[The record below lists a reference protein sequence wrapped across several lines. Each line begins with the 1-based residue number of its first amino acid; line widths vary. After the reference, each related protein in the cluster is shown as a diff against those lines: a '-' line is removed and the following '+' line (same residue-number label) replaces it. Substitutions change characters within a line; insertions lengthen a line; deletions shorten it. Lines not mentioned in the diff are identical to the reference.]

1 MLGDGDG
8 LAGALELVLGS
19 GLGLGEEEVS
29 LGVGVGVGVAVSAGD
44 AVSVGDGVVVS
55 VSVGDG
61 VVVSVDDAV
70 LVSVGDAVE
79 VSAGDAAAE
88 LVLWTKAAVS
98 TVVVGGAAQIV
109 LIGATGAV
117 IACASRDSPKV
128 VKPRMVKPATVPSA
142 ARLRISALTRATSL
156 PSGSQAVGTCRTSC
170 LLTLFVPVLKA
181 PASGR

>member
-1 MLGDGDG
+1 VLGDGDG

-29 LGVGVGVGVAVSAGD
+29 LGVGV
-44 AVSVGDGVVVS
+44 AVSVGDAVVVS
-55 VSVGDG
+55 VG
-61 VVVSVDDAV
+61 DAV

-109 LIGATGAV
+109 LTGTTGAV
-117 IACASRDSPKV
+117 TACAARDSPKV
-128 VKPRMVKPATVPSA
+128 VKPRMVNPATVPSA

-156 PSGSQAVGTCRTSC
+156 PSGSQAVGSLPYISLAHIISAGAEGSR
-170 LLTLFVPVLKA
+170 LRALD
-181 PASGR
+181 G